1 MISMGLLRLRI
12 PKCHGVRD
20 LRDADLPWEGWS
32 VLSSLV
38 ARERDAD
45 VDTLEGVELSRG
57 FGVDEPLC
65 DVWYRER

>member
-20 LRDADLPWEGWS
+20 LRDTGLLWEGWGVAS
-32 VLSSLV
+32 RLV
-38 ARERDAD
+38 ARDTDAD
-45 VDTLEGVELSRG
+45 VDTLEGVELSLW
-57 FGVDEPLC
+57 FGVDEPLW